1 MSGSQPAYLCRP
13 GLSRPFDRRHLALRM
28 CLGGAWGVEGQL
40 CVRGRPGLSAL
51 DPGWSRAGDM
61 MCDGVFRQMV
71 LWPLGLSRPSPVK
84 GSAAGLRELAT
95 VHRDCSGLP
104 RDSRGACSGGDG
116 LEGLVAERAQEVV
129 ATFQELP

>member
-1 MSGSQPAYLCRP
+1 
-13 GLSRPFDRRHLALRM
+13 
-28 CLGGAWGVEGQL
+28 
-40 CVRGRPGLSAL
+40 
-51 DPGWSRAGDM
+51 

-71 LWPLGLSRPSPVK
+71 LWPLGLSRPSLVK